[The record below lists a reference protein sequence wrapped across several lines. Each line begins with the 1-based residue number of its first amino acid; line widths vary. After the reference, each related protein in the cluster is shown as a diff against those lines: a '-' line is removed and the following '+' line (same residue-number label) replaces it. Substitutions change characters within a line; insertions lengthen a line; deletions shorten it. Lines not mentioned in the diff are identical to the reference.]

1 MSDKTYTI
9 DELVDG
15 LIRIAD
21 RIEWKQISWTPDK
34 LIRGIH
40 NDITI
45 EIIDKLVMD
54 QGIRRFIYEIQLNNE
69 VVFKDNLYEQRNSKV
84 SELWFKINDIFF
96 MQSKTKFD
104 DMCNKLFNESF

>member
-40 NDITI
+40 NGISID
-45 EIIDKLVMD
+45 IIDKLVM
-54 QGIRRFIYEIQLNNE
+54 GWIYIHETYSNCGAASTVIQ
-69 VVFKDNLYEQRNSKV
+69 
-84 SELWFKINDIFF
+84 
-96 MQSKTKFD
+96 KTSTFVPLG
-104 DMCNKLFNESF
+104 NV

>member
-40 NDITI
+40 NGITI
-45 EIIDKLVMD
+45 EII
-54 QGIRRFIYEIQLNNE
+54 
-69 VVFKDNLYEQRNSKV
+69 S
-84 SELWFKINDIFF
+84 
-96 MQSKTKFD
+96 
-104 DMCNKLFNESF
+104 NKHSY

>member
-21 RIEWKQISWTPDK
+21 RIEWKQIPDK
-34 LIRGIH
+34 IIRGTH
-40 NDITI
+40 NGITI

-69 VVFKDNLYEQRNSKV
+69 VVFEDNLYEQRNSKV